1 MKLKTEIE
9 NIYQSIDSLKII
21 RESARDFAL
30 QYIKPYV
37 LDWDENQHF
46 PKEVLIKAGEF
57 GFMGMIVPEKYG
69 GSGLGYH
76 EYVAVIEEISKVDP
90 SIGLSI
96 AAHNS
101 LCTNHLLK
109 FGNEDQIKKWLPD
122 LATGKKVGA
131 WGLTEPNTGS
141 DASKMAS
148 TAVKKGNKWVL
159 NGTKNFI
166 THGKSG
172 DLAIVIFRTGPVG
185 REKQCNSIYD

>member
-1 MKLKTEIE
+1 MKVRSEIE
-9 NIYQSIDSLKII
+9 NIFESKDSLKII

-46 PKEVLIKAGEF
+46 PKEVLNKAGEF

-76 EYVAVIEEISKVDP
+76 EYVAVIEEISKIDP
-90 SIGLSI
+90 SIGLSL

-109 FGNEDQIKKWLPD
+109 FGNKTQIKKWLPG
-122 LATGKKVGA
+122 LASGQLVGA
-131 WGLTEPNTGS
+131 WGLTEPNT
-141 DASKMAS
+141 
-148 TAVKKGNKWVL
+148 AVSY
-159 NGTKNFI
+159 
-166 THGKSG
+166 THLTLPTMS
-172 DLAIVIFRTGPVG
+172 
-185 REKQCNSIYD
+185 

>member
-57 GFMGMIVPEKYG
+57 GFMGMIVPEEYG

-90 SIGLSI
+90 SIGLSL

-109 FGNEDQIKKWLPD
+109 FGNENQIKKYCHKNKCKLM
-122 LATGKKVGA
+122 
-131 WGLTEPNTGS
+131 GS
-141 DASKMAS
+141 GISYNS
-148 TAVKKGNKWVL
+148 GTNKSFMNIREL
-159 NGTKNFI
+159 KN
-166 THGKSG
+166 
-172 DLAIVIFRTGPVG
+172 LVE
-185 REKQCNSIYD
+185 EK